1 MNKDQMRSAEGS
13 GEILGDIESFK
24 VDATTFSDI
33 DNRIRELNEK
43 LKPYT
48 QELKELKTKKLELKK
63 HICKFMEKNELD
75 KCALKDKNSILLYQ
89 KRRVVIPITREIIKN
104 ELGRFFGTCNAKEFN
119 GLTPEEKAKKIFEYI
134 WEDRDYK
141 YSETL
146 LNKPL

>member
-1 MNKDQMRSAEGS
+1 MADS
-13 GEILGDIESFK
+13 GEILGDIDSFK

-33 DNRIRELNEK
+33 DNRIREINDQ
-43 LKPYT
+43 LKPYM

-63 HICKFMEKNELD
+63 HICTFMEKNDVD
-75 KCALKDKNSILLYQ
+75 KCALKEKNSILLYK
-89 KRRVVIPITREIIKN
+89 KRKVVVPITREIIKN
-104 ELGRFFGTCNAKEFN
+104 ELVRFFGTYNAREFN

>member
-1 MNKDQMRSAEGS
+1 MAGTDEIS
-13 GEILGDIESFK
+13 GDLDSFK
-24 VDATTFSDI
+24 LDATTFSEI

-48 QELKELKTKKLELKK
+48 KELKELKMKKLELKK
-63 HICKFMEKNELD
+63 HICKFMEKNDLD
-75 KCALKDKNSILLYQ
+75 KCALKEKNSVLLYQ
-89 KRRVVIPITREIIKN
+89 KRKVVIPLTREIIKN
-104 ELGRFFGTCNAKEFN
+104 ELVRFFGTYNVREFN
-119 GLTPEEKAKKIFEYI
+119 GLTPEEKGKKIFEYI